1 MPESNQ
7 KFGNDHMSDE
17 LHKKLLDSDSNQ
29 SFATE
34 EMVASTLEKLG
45 WKSVQGAIY
54 LDRKELKA
62 REIDILAHRVWRTK
76 AKAEQDATVV
86 LAVECKTMRGF
97 HILVNDAPYHDLY
110 FQSSGLAHWLG
121 YSIEDNRNQFIEI
134 LHKHRF
140 TVSEVSNILQ
150 EVSGICYPKNIARVN
165 RLIVKP
171 APINSNFTAFR
182 ETNIGNEKDLE
193 SSVFWRAIL
202 TLDSCTNSLK
212 RSKTDDLLHAFMM
225 DAVICE
231 EDDGDKMS
239 AFSWS
244 ANEYSRHLWLYHPI
258 VVTDAKLWCSSHGK
272 LVELEAA
279 RYVRTDGFHGVDKW
293 FDVVQREHFSEYA
306 TRIASYYE
314 KAFRSARAKGQAGA

>member
-1 MPESNQ
+1 
-7 KFGNDHMSDE
+7 MSDG

-34 EMVASTLEKLG
+34 EVVASTLEKLG
-45 WKSVQGAIY
+45 WNSVQGAIY
-54 LDRKELKA
+54 LDPKELKA

-97 HILVNDAPYHDLY
+97 HILVNDVPRRDLN
-110 FQSSGLAHWLG
+110 FQNSGLSHWLG
-121 YSIEDNRNQFIEI
+121 YSIHDDRDRLIDI
-134 LHKHRF
+134 LHKHQYS
-140 TVSEVSNILQ
+140 VSEISKILQ
-150 EVSGICYPKNIARVN
+150 KVSRICYPKDIARVN

-171 APINSNFTAFR
+171 APVHSNFTAFR
-182 ETNIGNEKDLE
+182 ETNIGDEKNLE

-212 RSKTDDLLHAFMM
+212 RSLTDGLLDDLKV
-225 DAVICE
+225 DATALEQDDE
-231 EDDGDKMS
+231 EKMS
-239 AFSWS
+239 VFSWP
-244 ANEYSRHLWLYHPI
+244 ADEYSRRLSLYHPI

-306 TRIASYYE
+306 TRLATYYE
-314 KAFRSARAKGQAGA
+314 KAFRLARAKGRAQWPKT